1 MKNIISI
8 ENVSFAYNKENVL
21 QDIIL
26 SVDEGDFVGIIGC
39 NGSGKSTLMKLLIGQ
54 LAPSKGKIKLFNEDL
69 SKSNK
74 LNKIGYVPQISL
86 SSGATF
92 PATVEEVV
100 MANLYSKIGFMK
112 FPKKEH
118 KEKVKEALRIVNM
131 EEYSKRLIGNLSG
144 GQQKRLQIS
153 RGLYNSP
160 KLIVMD
166 DPFNAIDL
174 EMSKNIT
181 DNIIKEY
188 KESIFVLINNQK
200 EILQKMDYIIFLKHD
215 SYIYGT
221 YEEMMKG
228 ISEIA
233 PGSDGLITLP
243 YFAGERTPLNDP
255 DARGMIVGL
264 SLSHTKR
271 HLYRSALEGIGY
283 SVAQHIDIFRENG
296 LPVNRIA
303 AAGGGTKN
311 AVWMQMVADIAGVSL
326 ETPKEDIGAAYG
338 DALMAA
344 IGVGFYQG
352 FSDLRQVIQKKCIY
366 KPDLER
372 HELYKPFRKLF
383 DELYRCNQ
391 EILHSLSKHNK

>member
-144 GQQKRLQIS
+144 GQQQRVMIAKALVS
-153 RGLYNSP
+153 DP
-160 KLIVMD
+160 KIIILD
-166 DPFNAIDL
+166 EPTTGIDAKSEEQFYAL
-174 EMSKNIT
+174 LNKLNKESNIT
-181 DNIIKEY
+181 IIIVSHDFAKIQQY
-188 KESIFVLINNQK
+188 TNKIFVVENNK
-200 EILQKMDYIIFLKHD
+200 
-215 SYIYGT
+215 
-221 YEEMMKG
+221 
-228 ISEIA
+228 
-233 PGSDGLITLP
+233 
-243 YFAGERTPLNDP
+243 
-255 DARGMIVGL
+255 
-264 SLSHTKR
+264 
-271 HLYRSALEGIGY
+271 
-283 SVAQHIDIFRENG
+283 
-296 LPVNRIA
+296 
-303 AAGGGTKN
+303 
-311 AVWMQMVADIAGVSL
+311 VSL
-326 ETPKEDIGAAYG
+326 MKNENE
-338 DALMAA
+338 
-344 IGVGFYQG
+344 V
-352 FSDLRQVIQKKCIY
+352 
-366 KPDLER
+366 
-372 HELYKPFRKLF
+372 
-383 DELYRCNQ
+383 
-391 EILHSLSKHNK
+391 

>member
-144 GQQKRLQIS
+144 GQQQRVMIAKALVSDPKIIILDEPTTGIDAKSEEQ
-153 RGLYNSP
+153 LYALLN
-160 KLIVMD
+160 KLTK
-166 DPFNAIDL
+166 
-174 EMSKNIT
+174 ESNIT
-181 DNIIKEY
+181 IIIVSHDFAKIQQY
-188 KESIFVLINNQK
+188 TNKIFVVENNK
-200 EILQKMDYIIFLKHD
+200 
-215 SYIYGT
+215 
-221 YEEMMKG
+221 
-228 ISEIA
+228 
-233 PGSDGLITLP
+233 
-243 YFAGERTPLNDP
+243 
-255 DARGMIVGL
+255 
-264 SLSHTKR
+264 
-271 HLYRSALEGIGY
+271 
-283 SVAQHIDIFRENG
+283 
-296 LPVNRIA
+296 
-303 AAGGGTKN
+303 
-311 AVWMQMVADIAGVSL
+311 VSL
-326 ETPKEDIGAAYG
+326 MKNENE
-338 DALMAA
+338 
-344 IGVGFYQG
+344 V
-352 FSDLRQVIQKKCIY
+352 
-366 KPDLER
+366 
-372 HELYKPFRKLF
+372 
-383 DELYRCNQ
+383 
-391 EILHSLSKHNK
+391 